1 MYKME
6 IDRILSHSSLYAYLP
21 VGGVLILAVLVFAF
35 GFKTVAEPKFEA
47 TKNLVED
54 NKKKKQHKNKSKVQ
68 RDSYHLIHL
77 FIDLIKTPILL
88 ISLILSMCGVIG

>member
-47 TKNLVED
+47 SKNLVED
-54 NKKKKQHKNKSKVQ
+54 SKKKKQPKNNKSKV
-68 RDSYHLIHL
+68 
-77 FIDLIKTPILL
+77 
-88 ISLILSMCGVIG
+88 

>member
-47 TKNLVED
+47 SKNLVED
-54 NKKKKQHKNKSKVQ
+54 SKKKKQPKNKSKVQ
-68 RDSYHLIHL
+68 RDSYHFINCLNRLI
-77 FIDLIKTPILL
+77 
-88 ISLILSMCGVIG
+88 